1 MDTMNMNNSNDTLL
15 DTTQLADRAGVH
27 RNTVRNWRKAG
38 LIPYIQTSRKMIRYR
53 WSDVE
58 RALSKYE
65 VVAAA

>member
-1 MDTMNMNNSNDTLL
+1 MDTMNRNDSNDTLL
-15 DTTQLADRAGVH
+15 DTFQLADRAGVH

-58 RALSKYE
+58 EALNRHSVE
-65 VVAAA
+65 ATD